1 MAEIAQNHRK
11 GRKKRR
17 SKKLSTRID
26 FTPMVDLG
34 FLLITFFML
43 ATTLNKPQTMEIA
56 LPSKEKTPGEEKTVV
71 KASRAITILLGKDNN
86 VYYYEGTRE
95 NDQDPVLIRTDFSPT
110 GLRQFLLKRNY
121 EVMSKIRAL
130 KEEKERLKLSENDF
144 EQRLTAIKKDKS
156 APIVLIKATDESVYR
171 NLIDALDEMAICNI
185 DRYAIDDIAPFDL
198 DLIEKLTAETKIPNG
213 LQQ

>member
-1 MAEIAQNHRK
+1 MAETAQHHRK
-11 GRKKRR
+11 GPKRRRTKKR
-17 SKKLSTRID
+17 STRVD

-56 LPSKEKTPGEEKTVV
+56 LPSKEKNPEEQQTTI
-71 KASRAITILLGKDNN
+71 KASRAITILLDKANA

-95 NDQDPVLIRTDFSPT
+95 NDIDPVLVKTNFSTT

-121 EVMSKIRAL
+121 EVMTKIREL
-130 KEEKERLKLSENDF
+130 KVEKEKRKFSDEEF
-144 EQRLTAIKKDKS
+144 EKRLTAIKKDKN
-156 APIVLIKATDESVYR
+156 APIVLIKATNESVYR
-171 NLIDALDEMAICNI
+171 NLIDALDEMAICSI

-198 DLIEKLTAETKIPNG
+198 DLIEKTTVATKNSNG
-213 LQQ
+213 LK

>member
-1 MAEIAQNHRK
+1 MAEIAQTHRK

-17 SKKLSTRID
+17 SKKLSTRVD

-56 LPSKEKTPGEEKTVV
+56 LPSKEKSDEANQSVV
-71 KASRAITILLGKDNN
+71 KASRAITILLDKGNA

-95 NDQDPVLIRTDFSPT
+95 NEVDPVLAKTNFSPT

-121 EVMSKIRAL
+121 EVMSKIRDL
-130 KEEKERLKLSENDF
+130 KTEKEKQRLSDKEFD
-144 EQRLTAIKKDKS
+144 QRLTAIKKDKS

-198 DLIEKLTAETKIPNG
+198 SLIENYNAEKKIPNG